1 MADRMRDWTG
11 QFQGLTLENVGNW
24 PPAPKTAA
32 WAGAVVLCLI
42 GGWFGLWS
50 GQVDKIQSLTAEEES
65 LRAQYRQKLQQ
76 AVNLEELQR
85 QKEQVNQYVVTL
97 EKQLPSRSEMEEL
110 LSELSRAWTGRGV
123 QFELLK
129 PGARVVRD
137 YYEEQPIALRVAG
150 RFHDLGAFTS
160 DLANLPRIV
169 TLQNLAL
176 QSGKDGGVV
185 MDATIRSFR
194 YLSDDEVQA
203 QRKAVQPAKK

>member
-1 MADRMRDWTG
+1 MADLKEVVS
-11 QFQGLTLENVGNW
+11 QFQGLSLENVGSW
-24 PPAPKTAA
+24 PPAPKFAA
-32 WAGAVVLCLI
+32 WGGAIVLCLI
-42 GGWFGLWS
+42 VGWFALWS
-50 GQVDKIQSLTAEEES
+50 GQLDELQRLTAEEEN
-65 LRAQYRQKLQQ
+65 LRGQFKLKMQQ

-85 QKEQVNQYVVTL
+85 QKEQVNQYVLTL

-129 PGARVVRD
+129 PGNRITRD

-150 RFHDLGAFTS
+150 RYHDLGAFTS

-176 QSGKDGGVV
+176 QTGKDGGVS

-194 YLSDDEVQA
+194 YLSDEEVQA
-203 QRKAVQPAKK
+203 QRKPATTQGKK